1 MILHFVLVLATA
13 QPVGFTDEQLLSYA
27 RMEITQDTSNPS
39 CFESDDIFDD
49 LVYCPGG
56 AY

>member
-1 MILHFVLVLATA
+1 MILHFVLILATA
-13 QPVGFTDEQLLSYA
+13 QPVAFTDEQLLNYA
-27 RMEITQDTSNPS
+27 TIEISQDASNPS

-49 LVYCPGG
+49 LMYCAGG